1 MTTPGAGA
9 LVTVGAS
16 AKTPWAYWL
25 LRNLGLYD
33 YPGEIWPISR
43 SSDSFFGIPTFPD
56 VSALPGPVDIGVV
69 MLPAKPAVDTA
80 EELLARGART
90 LVVVSNGFRETG
102 TDEGRA
108 LEERLVDACARA
120 GARLIGPNCVGYASY
135 HDRICAI
142 AEPVP
147 SDTTPGNVS
156 VVSQSGALLSGV
168 LASLQLRGLGIDEA
182 YSLGNGARFGLA
194 ESILR
199 AAERDTTAMV
209 CAVVEGVGDP
219 AGLDRALRAARD
231 RGKPVVV
238 LRLGSSD
245 GAKGLAASH
254 TGAVVGETRLLDDWL
269 TSRGAIVTDEIEEFS
284 EVARLAIALPRRDG
298 GVFVVT
304 GSGGAAGLSA
314 DFASRHGLR
323 LAQIGTDT
331 AATIRENLG
340 PTALV
345 SNPLD
350 MVGGA
355 PQAREA
361 IYGAIAADPAVAVIV
376 EPVAV
381 MWPDDSEGR
390 VWHRANTELLAR
402 TAAEQGVLTI
412 FASTFQQEP
421 SDFVRRVAESD
432 GVVVSGSLELTVRA
446 LARLLPETQG
456 ERVHAAGAS
465 QTIGEAE
472 GRHLLEALEL
482 PIAVGVEADGAD
494 AVLAAAADLTP
505 PWVLKT
511 AARDVTHKA
520 AVGGVRVGLRT
531 TEELRRACDEM
542 QAAVGAVH
550 PADQARR
557 FLLQEMVQGPELLV
571 TLVRDPVAGP
581 VLVIGVGGWAAEL
594 AEPLLT
600 CPLPTSDADLKNA
613 IRASGVTRAIADSA
627 TESALV
633 SLLQKL
639 GGAFLPGG
647 SLGDCSFVEC
657 NPVILT
663 TDGPR
668 VVDVLLG
675 GAIDL
680 SKGTT

>member
-1 MTTPGAGA
+1 MTSSTAGS
-9 LVTVGAS
+9 LVLVGAS

-25 LRNLGLYD
+25 LRNLDLYG

-43 SSDSFFGIPTFPD
+43 STDSFNGIPTFPD
-56 VSALPGPVDIGVV
+56 VSALPGEVDTAVV

-90 LVVVSNGFRETG
+90 LVVVSNGFQESG
-102 TDEGRA
+102 TEEGRA
-108 LEERLVDACARA
+108 LQARLVEACARA

-147 SDTTPGNVS
+147 ADTPPGGVT
-156 VVSQSGALLSGV
+156 VISQSGALLSGV

-182 YSLGNGARFGLA
+182 YSLGNGAQFGLA
-194 ESILR
+194 ESIAR
-199 AAERDTTAMV
+199 AAERPSTTMV

-219 AGLDRALRAARD
+219 HGVEAGLRAARE
-231 RGKPVVV
+231 RGKPVII

-254 TGAVVGETRLLDDWL
+254 TGAVVGETRLLDEWL

-284 EVARLAIALPRRDG
+284 EVAGLAMRLSQREG
-298 GVFVVT
+298 GAFVVT
-304 GSGGAAGLSA
+304 GSGGAAGLAA
-314 DFASRHGLR
+314 DFAARYGLR
-323 LAQIGTDT
+323 LARISDET
-331 AATIRENLG
+331 ATTIRDHLG
-340 PTALV
+340 ATALV

-361 IYGAIAADPAVAVIV
+361 IYRAIAADPDVAVIV

-402 TAAEQGVLTI
+402 TAAERGVLTI

-421 SDFVRRVAESD
+421 SEFVRRVAGQQD

-446 LARLLPETQG
+446 LARLLTDSRPGSATAG
-456 ERVHAAGAS
+456 STGHA
-465 QTIGEAE
+465 IGEAE
-472 GRHLLEALEL
+472 GRRLLEQLEL
-482 PIAVGVEADGAD
+482 PIAVGVEAEGVD
-494 AVLAAAADLTP
+494 AVLTAAARLAP

-511 AARDVTHKA
+511 AAPGVMHKGT
-520 AVGGVRVGLRT
+520 VGGVRVGLRT
-531 TEELRRACDEM
+531 LQELREACVRMET
-542 QAAVGAVH
+542 AVGEVH
-550 PADQARR
+550 PDHAGR
-557 FLLQEMVQGPELLV
+557 FLLQEMAQGPELLV

-581 VLVIGVGGWAAEL
+581 VLVMGVGGWAAEL
-594 AEPLLT
+594 ADPLLT
-600 CPLPTSDADLKNA
+600 CPLPTTDADLTNV
-613 IRASGVTRAIADSA
+613 IRASGVTRAIAGPASEA
-627 TESALV
+627 ALV
-633 SLLQKL
+633 SLLQTL
-639 GGAFLPGG
+639 AGAFLPGG
-647 SLGDCSFVEC
+647 LLGDCSFVEC

-663 TDGPR
+663 ADGPR

-680 SKGTT
+680 PKGTT